1 MSDID
6 TGSEV
11 LSVQGVEKSFRSGGR
26 TIAVL
31 RGVDLGIRVRESTSV
46 RGASG
51 SGKTTLLNI
60 IAGLESA
67 DRGLVMWGSEDAA
80 RMSPAARAERRAH
93 WIGMVFQAF
102 YIIPELNA
110 LDNVLM
116 AARIAGSAGPDQRSR
131 ARDLLGRVGLG
142 DRLRASPAH
151 LSGGEKQRV
160 ALARALINRPALILA
175 DEPTGNLDEETADS
189 VMQLLLEV
197 CREENS
203 SLILVT
209 HNAVFASRTD
219 HQCALR
225 AGVIDPL

>member
-1 MSDID
+1 M
-6 TGSEV
+6 
-11 LSVQGVEKSFRSGGR
+11 
-26 TIAVL
+26 L
-31 RGVDLGIRVRESTSV
+31 RGVDLEIRKKESTSI

-67 DRGLVMWGSEDAA
+67 DRGTIVWSGEDAG
-80 RMSPAARAERRAH
+80 RLSPAERAAKRAN

-116 AARIAGSAGPDQRSR
+116 AARVAETLGPEAR
-131 ARDLLGRVGLG
+131 ARAATLLERVGLG
-142 DRLRASPAH
+142 ERLKASPSH

-175 DEPTGNLDEETADS
+175 DEPTGNLDEDTAES
-189 VMQLLLEV
+189 VMRLLLEV
-197 CREENS
+197 CAEEQS

-209 HNAVFASRTD
+209 HNATFAARTD
-219 HQCALR
+219 HQRMLR
-225 AGVIDPL
+225 AGVVESEV